1 MHTQEIDLT
10 PHPSVRETNETT
22 SGAHLL
28 LDTLLAHGVRVV
40 FGLPGGTVMPL
51 YDALGDRPSL
61 EVVTCRHETAAM
73 FAAMGHGRATGRP
86 ALVLVTSGPGLT
98 NALTGLAAAACEG
111 IPLLIVAG
119 EISTASVGRF
129 ALQDGSQSGLDVLA
143 LTRPLTR
150 FAARVDR
157 ATALEPLVRRA
168 LAEATGPLSGPVF
181 LSLPIDVARAKV
193 RAHSLRGATPTAAGT
208 TDRGACEAAARLLAG
223 ADRPAIVLGN
233 GARGRGVAAQVEDL
247 AARTNAMVT
256 ATTHGKG
263 TFPERHPR
271 YLGVLGFGG
280 HGRALEYLASADATL
295 VVGSRLGDI
304 STNGWTATLGGPLIQ
319 VDRDPTAIGRNHP
332 TELGVVGDAR
342 TSLAA
347 MRAALPARSMR
358 PHPTGLVLDDDP
370 RRTDDSVPIKPQ
382 WLMAT
387 LERALPRNTIFTV
400 DIGEHAAFAVH
411 HLRVDGPERFHM
423 FAGLGSMGSGLCA
436 AMGFKV
442 AHPTTPVVA
451 ICGDGGLAMHAGEL
465 LTCAENGINVTFVVL
480 NDGRYRMVDAG
491 LEHIFGRRSPGL
503 PAHVADLASLARACG
518 AIGVTVDSP
527 RDLDSR
533 RLSALLSIQ
542 RPVVLDVRID
552 PSEHLSVQT
561 RLASL
566 KHFSEEGGR

>member
-1 MHTQEIDLT
+1 MHTQEIELSPRPQSRT
-10 PHPSVRETNETT
+10 SSET

-28 LDTLLAHGVRVV
+28 LDTLLGHGIDVV
-40 FGLPGGTVMPL
+40 FGLPGGTIMPL
-51 YDALGDRPSL
+51 YDALGDRSAI

-73 FAAMGHGRATGRP
+73 FAAMGYGRATGRP

-111 IPLLIVAG
+111 IPLLVVAG

-129 ALQDGSQSGLDVLA
+129 ALQDGSPSGLDVLS

-150 FAARVDR
+150 FSARVDR
-157 ATALEPLVRRA
+157 PTALEALVRRA
-168 LAEATGPLSGPVF
+168 LAEATGPRPGPVF
-181 LSLPIDVARAKV
+181 LSLPLDVARAKV
-193 RAHSLRGATPTAAGT
+193 RPHSLGGAVQATHET
-208 TDRGACEAAARLLAG
+208 TDRSACEAAARLLGRAT
-223 ADRPAIVLGN
+223 RPAIVLGN
-233 GARGRGVAAQVEDL
+233 GARERGLSTLVEEI
-247 AARTNAMVT
+247 AERTHAMVT

-263 TFPERHPR
+263 AFPERHPR

-280 HGRALEYLASADATL
+280 HARALDYLASADLTL

-304 STNGWTATLGGPLIQ
+304 STNGWTVSFGGPLVH

-332 TELGVVGDAR
+332 TELGIVGDAR
-342 TSLAA
+342 ASLAA
-347 MRAALPARSMR
+347 IRAALPARASYA
-358 PHPTGLVLDDDP
+358 PHPSGLALDEDP
-370 RRTDDSVPIKPQ
+370 RRADTSVPLKPQ

-387 LERALPRNTIFTV
+387 LERALPRSTIFTV

-423 FAGLGSMGSGLCA
+423 FAGLGSMGSGICA

-442 AHPTTPVVA
+442 AHPNTPVVA

-491 LEHIFGRRSPGL
+491 LQHIFGRRSPGL

-518 AIGVTVDSP
+518 VIGVTVDAP
-527 RDLDSR
+527 GDLDSR

-552 PSEHLSVQT
+552 PSEHLSIQT